1 MSKANVQA
9 DWLDLEYRPALPED
23 KTIGIGIVGAGEIV
37 AACHLPAYRMGGL
50 HVVGIYDVSAE
61 KAAEL
66 AARFGIGKVY
76 GSYEELLADP
86 AVRVVDF
93 AVPAK
98 VQPKL
103 AVQAAEA
110 GKHMLCQKP
119 LAENYADA
127 VRIADA
133 CAKAGVKGAVN
144 QQMRWS
150 PSIRASHTLIRR
162 GWLGELL
169 QASIQVNV
177 LQDFANWSW
186 LRDMP
191 TLEFMYHSIH
201 YIDSIRFLFGDPEY
215 VYADGARFP
224 GQQCIGE
231 TRTLLHIKF
240 PGEARGLIHDN
251 HNHIGGED
259 DWYATFRFEGTEG
272 IVKGTNGSLYN
283 YPVGR
288 EDTLSFFTKALHE
301 DYWFTPRLHGKWF
314 PHAFMG
320 TMGELMRAIEQ
331 NREPEN
337 SVADNLKTLQMVF
350 GAYLSMSENRPVT
363 LREIADSA
371 PQAFGTD
378 AKAEKRPKGAGTLC

>member
-1 MSKANVQA
+1 MEQA
-9 DWLDLEYRPALPED
+9 HTDWLDLEYKPALPHD
-23 KTIGIGIVGAGEIV
+23 RTIGIGIVGAGEIV
-37 AACHLPAYRMGGL
+37 EACHLPAYRMGGL
-50 HVVGIYDVSAE
+50 SVVGIFDVNRD
-61 KAAEL
+61 KAAAL
-66 AARFGIGKVY
+66 AAKFGIERVY
-76 GSYEELLADP
+76 GSFEELLADP

-103 AVQAAEA
+103 AVQAAAA
-110 GKHMLCQKP
+110 GKHLLCQKP
-119 LAENYADA
+119 LAESYGEA

-133 CAKAGVKGAVN
+133 CAAAGVKAAVN

-150 PSIRASHTLIRR
+150 PSIRASHTIIRR

-169 QASIQVNV
+169 QATIAVNV
-177 LQDFANWSW
+177 KQEFANWTW
-186 LRDMP
+186 LREMP

-201 YIDSIRFLFGDPEY
+201 YMDSIRFLFGDPEY

-224 GQQCIGE
+224 GQACIGE
-231 TRTLLHIKF
+231 TRTLLHVKF

-251 HNHIGGED
+251 HNHIASED
-259 DWYATFRFEGTEG
+259 DWYATYRFEGTEG

-288 EDTLSFFTKALHE
+288 EDTLSFHTKAIHP
-301 DYWFTPRLHGKWF
+301 DYWFSPRLHGKWF

-320 TMGELMRAIEQ
+320 TMGELMRAIEED
-331 NREPEN
+331 REPEN

-350 GAYLSMSENRPVT
+350 GAYLSMKENRPVM
-363 LREIADSA
+363 LAEIALS
-371 PQAFGTD
+371 
-378 AKAEKRPKGAGTLC
+378 KGEIVC

>member
-1 MSKANVQA
+1 MSVGYGSVQA
-9 DWLDLEYRPALPED
+9 EWLDLNYRPALPSD
-23 KTIGIGIVGAGEIV
+23 KDVGIAIVGAGEIV
-37 AACHLPAYRMGGL
+37 AACHLPAYRMAGF
-50 HVVGIYDVSAE
+50 HVAGIYDVNKARAE
-61 KAAEL
+61 AL
-66 AARFGIGKVY
+66 AAQYGIGRVY
-76 GSYEELLADP
+76 DTYEQLLSDP
-86 AVRVVDF
+86 QVQVVDF

-98 VQPKL
+98 VQPNL

-127 VRIADA
+127 VRIAKA
-133 CAKAGVKGAVN
+133 CAAAGVKGAVN

-150 PSIRASHTLIRR
+150 PGIRASHTLMRR
-162 GWLGELL
+162 GWLGDLL
-169 QASIQVNV
+169 QASIAVNV
-177 LQDFANWSW
+177 KQEFASWPW
-186 LRDMP
+186 LRTMP

-201 YIDSIRFLFGDPEY
+201 YIDSIRFLFGEPEY

-288 EDTLSFFTKALHE
+288 EDTLSFYTKAVHE

-320 TMGELMRAIEQ
+320 TMGELLLAIEQ
-331 NREPEN
+331 DRQPEN
-337 SVADNLKTLQMVF
+337 SVTDNLRTLQMVF
-350 GAYLSMSENRPVT
+350 GAYVSWNENRPVT
-363 LREIADSA
+363 LKEIADTA
-371 PQAFGTD
+371 PFDEPTI
-378 AKAEKRPKGAGTLC
+378 KA